1 MAVFIGILRL
11 EFLLHGNESL
21 KDKRRVAV
29 SLKQKV
35 RNKFNVAV
43 AETGSED
50 SMDCLALSIVSVCND
65 KRHLESRLAK
75 CLNMV
80 QAACDEE
87 LVYDDLE
94 IMAVE

>member
-1 MAVFIGILRL
+1 MIYIGFLRV
-11 EFLLHGNESL
+11 EFMLHGNESL
-21 KDKRRVAV
+21 KDKRRVAL

-35 RNKFNVAV
+35 RNKFNVSV

-50 SMDCLALSIVSVCND
+50 SMDYLALSIVSVCND
-65 KRHLESRLAK
+65 KRHLEGRMSK

-87 LVYDDLE
+87 LVYDDIEILALE
-94 IMAVE
+94 